1 MIVTRVQR
9 EDFAIAAELA
19 RLDALGGGAV
29 ASFTGIV
36 RGDGGLAA
44 LTLEHYPAMTERA
57 MADIAAEAS
66 ARWPLLGGIAAH
78 RIGRLEVGARI
89 VFVATASRHR
99 SAALESCHFLIDW
112 LKTSA
117 PFWKREEWLGGHT
130 RWVDAHSADGEATAR
145 WNEGKTPEA

>member
-1 MIVTRVQR
+1 MIVTRVQQ
-9 EDFAIAAELA
+9 EDFDIAAELG

-36 RGDGGLAA
+36 RGDDGLSA

-57 MADIAAEAS
+57 MADIAAEAE
-66 ARWPLLGGIAAH
+66 ARWPLLGGIAVH
-78 RIGRLEVGARI
+78 RVGRLEVGARI

-99 SAALESCHFLIDW
+99 SAALASCHFLIDW

-117 PFWKREEWLGGHT
+117 PFWKREEWDGGRAH
-130 RWVDAHSADGEATAR
+130 WVEARKADDEASAR
-145 WNEGKTPEA
+145 W